1 MEPDTQSRSP
11 TPLHPTIARPSSR
24 VPRSR
29 RRRSPSNDNQNII
42 VDRTGRDDVS
52 HRAHSTTSDINHGRF
67 VGNPGFDVQTSA
79 APVVPEV
86 YLHGLRRSQE
96 DHTSTMN
103 FPSPRPPVA
112 DVHHIPV
119 DRSHSLRPSIPPDQQ
134 LHSFRS
140 PTPPAPIARP
150 TIPRTHRRH
159 RSPSNDNR
167 HIVDNRTGRDDP
179 SRPIHS
185 NAFDINHQDRNAG
198 IGVEASMPTVTPE
211 VHPPIASRYPLYIHL
226 SPSQDALPDHMPQSF
241 RPSPIQPSPTYY
253 PRPIE
258 SHSPP
263 APVIDFDPPRHQLPP
278 FPSPQPVFPV
288 AHEYIVPPIQFHQ
301 PQMMITE
308 SVFDSIPHQVYS
320 TVGFLQIPTFYQM
333 RVFRAFEDVGMSVP
347 EIRGAMLDITQQKLE
362 GDNPDK
368 TRPRRPSSKSDAKKF
383 KKLLEAWKEFVETV
397 VKEWETFNI
406 ISALLLSAILSIL
419 QMDVAVIPIIR
430 YPALISLF
438 CAFISLTFGSIYVS
452 KFSEMKRASVAAE
465 FALETKQ
472 SSCPILFN
480 AWIMLAMPASW
491 LAWSMILFL
500 VSITSLIWTTGATD
514 NSTNTLSS
522 YKSFVPR
529 LITSLVLLLGILYF
543 VVIMITFSR
552 YGGNLDKAWVRRLQ
566 ETHRWDESLPKP
578 RPPLDQGLSGWRKA
592 LVRH

>member
-1 MEPDTQSRSP
+1 M
-11 TPLHPTIARPSSR
+11 
-24 VPRSR
+24 
-29 RRRSPSNDNQNII
+29 
-42 VDRTGRDDVS
+42 
-52 HRAHSTTSDINHGRF
+52 
-67 VGNPGFDVQTSA
+67 
-79 APVVPEV
+79 
-86 YLHGLRRSQE
+86 
-96 DHTSTMN
+96 STMN

-119 DRSHSLRPSIPPDQQ
+119 DRSPSLRPSILPDQQ

-140 PTPPAPIARP
+140 PTPPPAITRP

-167 HIVDNRTGRDDP
+167 HTVNNRTGRDDP
-179 SRPIHS
+179 SRRIHS
-185 NAFDINHQDRNAG
+185 NAFDINQDRNAG
-198 IGVEASMPTVTPE
+198 IGVEASTATVTPE
-211 VHPPIASRYPLYIHL
+211 VYPPIADRYPMPIHR
-226 SPSQDALPDHMPQSF
+226 SPSQDALPDQLRHSF
-241 RPSPIQPSPTYY
+241 RPAPIQPSTYY
-253 PRPIE
+253 PEPIE
-258 SHSPP
+258 PHFPP
-263 APVIDFDPPRHQLPP
+263 APVIDFDPARHQPPP
-278 FPSPQPVFPV
+278 FPSPQPIFPL
-288 AHEYIVPPIQFHQ
+288 AHEYTVPPSQVHQ
-301 PQMMITE
+301 PQMIITE
-308 SVFDSIPHQVYS
+308 FVFDSIPHQVYS
-320 TVGFLQIPTFYQM
+320 TVAFLQIPTFYQM
-333 RVFRAFEDVGMSVP
+333 RVFRAFEDVEISIP

-362 GDNPDK
+362 GDNPVK

-472 SSCPILFN
+472 PSCPILFN

-522 YKSFVPR
+522 HKSFVPR
-529 LITSLVLLLGILYF
+529 LVTSLVLLLGVLYF
-543 VVIMITFSR
+543 IVIMIAFSR

-566 ETHRWDESLPKP
+566 ETHRWDESVPKT

-592 LVRH
+592 LIRH